1 MYLIK
6 PPQALNLIVKLFP
19 EPAEQSR
26 AIAAF
31 GATGAIANSKPGKF
45 EIKHIFWKL
54 TLRL

>member
-1 MYLIK
+1 MYLIE

-31 GATGAIANSKPGKF
+31 GATGAIANSKPGK
-45 EIKHIFWKL
+45 IGIRHIFWQL
-54 TLRL
+54 TPRI

>member
-31 GATGAIANSKPGKF
+31 GATGAIANSKPGKIG
-45 EIKHIFWKL
+45 IKHIFWQL
-54 TLRL
+54 TPRI